1 MSTAVAD
8 RLWQF
13 GYRTLIRRI
22 YKFQRK
28 RHTPHQAYRETMRVV
43 ASSRL
48 ARFLHA
54 RQPNIF
60 RLDLLNFTA
69 LHLHR
74 RMRADGMTILDF
86 VDADPARFASLLNSS
101 RKAIVLGVHNGY
113 ALCSTL
119 LAPHKRI
126 MTLTNSESYAR
137 HLLEISG
144 CNDTSGIVLSGS
156 TERPLARFLKDR
168 ELDVYDA
175 LFDAGNF
182 DVDLHDKLNRPAL
195 RILLKADADLYFVR
209 FDFNPDGTVI
219 PVFHGPVE
227 ERTPQALEEFISQ
240 FYPQRYD

>member
-1 MSTAVAD
+1 MVGGLDPIRGLGSTLQRPRPSATSGAEGSRGD
-8 RLWQF
+8 SGRLRSM
-13 GYRTLIRRI
+13 G
-22 YKFQRK
+22 QR
-28 RHTPHQAYRETMRVV
+28 E
-43 ASSRL
+43 
-48 ARFLHA
+48 
-54 RQPNIF
+54 
-60 RLDLLNFTA
+60 
-69 LHLHR
+69 
-74 RMRADGMTILDF
+74 
-86 VDADPARFASLLNSS
+86 
-101 RKAIVLGVHNGY
+101 
-113 ALCSTL
+113 L